1 MNYKVYLTWE
11 EVDDLVNILKQ
22 KVLDELPEIGS
33 VMGIARGGL
42 IPAVMLSHKLGVPYT
57 NLVDPNTLVVDDICD
72 SGVTIKE
79 APGLYTATLHYKE
92 SAIKENYLI
101 TAFTGTEAEA
111 NTYKMLEGLGE
122 TNFKIVSLKQS
133 NILKVV

>member
-11 EVDDLVNILKQ
+11 EVDNLVDILAQ

-42 IPAVMLSHKLGVPYT
+42 IPAVMLSHKLGLPYT
-57 NLVDPNTLVVDDICD
+57 ELIDPNTLVVDDICD

-79 APGLYTATLHYKE
+79 APGVYTATLHYKK
-92 SAIKENYLI
+92 SAIVEPNIYASLLLNERQWLVYPWENEDSKAIQDYLV
-101 TAFTGTEAEA
+101 
-111 NTYKMLEGLGE
+111 K
-122 TNFKIVSLKQS
+122 
-133 NILKVV
+133 

>member
-11 EVDDLVNILKQ
+11 EVDNLVDILKQ

-57 NLVDPNTLVVDDICD
+57 NLVAPNTLVVDDICD
-72 SGVTIKE
+72 SGKTIKE
-79 APGLYTATLHYKE
+79 APGVYIATLHYKK
-92 SAIKENYLI
+92 SAIVKPSVYASLLLNESQWLIYPWERQDSEPIQDYL
-101 TAFTGTEAEA
+101 
-111 NTYKMLEGLGE
+111 K
-122 TNFKIVSLKQS
+122 
-133 NILKVV
+133 

>member
-1 MNYKVYLTWE
+1 MKHKVYITWE
-11 EVDDLVNILKQ
+11 QVDTLVTILKN
-22 KVLDELPEIGS
+22 KVLDKLPEIGS

-92 SAIKENYLI
+92 SAIVKPTIYASLLLNESQWLVYPWERQDSEPIQDYL
-101 TAFTGTEAEA
+101 
-111 NTYKMLEGLGE
+111 K
-122 TNFKIVSLKQS
+122 
-133 NILKVV
+133 

>member
-42 IPAVMLSHKLGVPYT
+42 IPVVMLSHKLGVPYT
-57 NLVDPNTLVVDDICD
+57 NLIDPNTLVVDDICD

-92 SAIKENYLI
+92 SAIVKPTIYASLLLNESQWIQYPWEVDDSEMVQGYL
-101 TAFTGTEAEA
+101 G
-111 NTYKMLEGLGE
+111 
-122 TNFKIVSLKQS
+122 KQE
-133 NILKVV
+133 

>member
-11 EVDDLVNILKQ
+11 QVNDLVDILKQ

-72 SGVTIKE
+72 SGVTIKD
-79 APGLYTATLHYKE
+79 APGVYTATLHYKS
-92 SAIKENYLI
+92 SAIVKPSVYASLLLNENQWIVYPWENDDSNTIQGYLD
-101 TAFTGTEAEA
+101 
-111 NTYKMLEGLGE
+111 
-122 TNFKIVSLKQS
+122 KQE
-133 NILKVV
+133 

>member
-11 EVDDLVNILKQ
+11 EVDNLVDILKQ

-57 NLVDPNTLVVDDICD
+57 NLIDPNTLIVDDICD
-72 SGVTIKE
+72 SGVTIRDT
-79 APGLYTATLHYKE
+79 PGVYTATLHYKK
-92 SAIKENYLI
+92 SAIAKPTIYASLLLNENQWLVYPWENEDSNMIQDYLD
-101 TAFTGTEAEA
+101 
-111 NTYKMLEGLGE
+111 K
-122 TNFKIVSLKQS
+122 
-133 NILKVV
+133 

>member
-11 EVDDLVNILKQ
+11 EVDNLVDVLAQ

-42 IPAVMLSHKLGVPYT
+42 IPAVMLSHKLGIPYT
-57 NLVDPNTLVVDDICD
+57 ELIDPNTLVVDDICD

-79 APGLYTATLHYKE
+79 APGVYTATLHYKK
-92 SAIKENYLI
+92 SAIVEPNIYASLLLNERQWLVYPWENEDSKAIQDYLV
-101 TAFTGTEAEA
+101 
-111 NTYKMLEGLGE
+111 K
-122 TNFKIVSLKQS
+122 
-133 NILKVV
+133 

>member
-11 EVDDLVNILKQ
+11 QVNDLVDILKQ

-57 NLVDPNTLVVDDICD
+57 DLIDPNTLVVDDICD
-72 SGVTIKE
+72 SGKTIKE
-79 APGLYTATLHYKE
+79 APGVYTATLHYKK
-92 SAIKENYLI
+92 SAIVKPDVYASLLVNERQWLVYPWENEDSNMLQGYLD
-101 TAFTGTEAEA
+101 
-111 NTYKMLEGLGE
+111 
-122 TNFKIVSLKQS
+122 KQE
-133 NILKVV
+133 

>member
-79 APGLYTATLHYKE
+79 APGSYTATLHYKS
-92 SAIKENYLI
+92 SAIVKPSVYASLLLNESQWVVYPWENDDSNTIQGYLD
-101 TAFTGTEAEA
+101 
-111 NTYKMLEGLGE
+111 
-122 TNFKIVSLKQS
+122 KQE
-133 NILKVV
+133 

>member
-1 MNYKVYLTWE
+1 MKHKVYITWE
-11 EVDDLVNILKQ
+11 QVDTLVTILKH
-22 KVLDELPEIGS
+22 KVLDKLPEIGS

-79 APGLYTATLHYKE
+79 APGSYTATLHYKS
-92 SAIKENYLI
+92 SAIVKPSVYASLLLNESQWLVYPWENEDSNTIQGYLD
-101 TAFTGTEAEA
+101 
-111 NTYKMLEGLGE
+111 
-122 TNFKIVSLKQS
+122 KQE
-133 NILKVV
+133 

>member
-11 EVDDLVNILKQ
+11 EVDNLVDILKQ

-57 NLVDPNTLVVDDICD
+57 NLINPNTLIVDDICD
-72 SGVTIKE
+72 SGVTIRDT
-79 APGLYTATLHYKE
+79 PGVYTATLHYKK
-92 SAIKENYLI
+92 SAIAKPTIYASLLLNENQWLVYPWENEDSNMIQDYLD
-101 TAFTGTEAEA
+101 
-111 NTYKMLEGLGE
+111 K
-122 TNFKIVSLKQS
+122 
-133 NILKVV
+133 

>member
-72 SGVTIKE
+72 SGVTLKD
-79 APGLYTATLHYKE
+79 APGVYTATLHYKS
-92 SAIKENYLI
+92 SAISKPNAYASLLLNENQWLVYPWEEDDSNMLQGYLD
-101 TAFTGTEAEA
+101 
-111 NTYKMLEGLGE
+111 
-122 TNFKIVSLKQS
+122 KQE
-133 NILKVV
+133 

>member
-1 MNYKVYLTWE
+1 MKHKVYITWE
-11 EVDDLVNILKQ
+11 QVDTLVTILKH
-22 KVLDELPEIGS
+22 KVLDKLPEIGS

-92 SAIKENYLI
+92 SAIVKPSVYASLLLNENQWIVYPWENDDSNTIQGYLD
-101 TAFTGTEAEA
+101 
-111 NTYKMLEGLGE
+111 
-122 TNFKIVSLKQS
+122 KQE
-133 NILKVV
+133 

>member
-11 EVDDLVNILKQ
+11 EVDNLVDILKQ

-57 NLVDPNTLVVDDICD
+57 NLINPNTLIVDDICD
-72 SGVTIKE
+72 SGVTIRDT
-79 APGLYTATLHYKE
+79 PGVYTATLHYKK
-92 SAIKENYLI
+92 SAIAKPTIYASLLLNENQWIQYPWEIDDSEMIQGYLD
-101 TAFTGTEAEA
+101 
-111 NTYKMLEGLGE
+111 K
-122 TNFKIVSLKQS
+122 
-133 NILKVV
+133 

>member
-1 MNYKVYLTWE
+1 MKHKVYITWE
-11 EVDDLVNILKQ
+11 QVDTLVTILKH
-22 KVLDELPEIGS
+22 KVLDKLPEIGS

-79 APGLYTATLHYKE
+79 APGSYTTTLHYKS
-92 SAIKENYLI
+92 SAIVKPSVYASLLLNESQWVVYPWENEDSNTIQGYLD
-101 TAFTGTEAEA
+101 
-111 NTYKMLEGLGE
+111 
-122 TNFKIVSLKQS
+122 KQE
-133 NILKVV
+133 